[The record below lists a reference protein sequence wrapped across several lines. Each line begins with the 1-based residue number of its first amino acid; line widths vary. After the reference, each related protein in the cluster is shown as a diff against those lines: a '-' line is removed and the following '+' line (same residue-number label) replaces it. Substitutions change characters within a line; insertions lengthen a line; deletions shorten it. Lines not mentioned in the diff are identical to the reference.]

1 MYTISCLYRPPD
13 EAAEDGGIYPLPL
26 PGNSLLFH
34 SPRHPKLSWPWHSQ
48 SLVGCPVWS
57 NRVWGMLIPNQL
69 TGNNCPEF
77 PQWTSGQLLFQNDFK
92 KRLFWKFLDSRFHNH
107 SDSSN
112 NANKKKQ
119 LLSNQSFKHNS
130 THILS
135 LNVILNFPLNLDFLF
150 SSLTV
155 ATQIAEVV
163 IQRCS

>member
-1 MYTISCLYRPPD
+1 MYTISCLCRPPD

-77 PQWTSGQLLFQNDFK
+77 PQWTSGQLLFQTDFK
-92 KRLFWKFLDSRFHNH
+92 KRFFGDFWTVDFITIQTP
-107 SDSSN
+107 
-112 NANKKKQ
+112 AIMQTKKKQ

-135 LNVILNFPLNLDFLF
+135 LNVILNFALNLDFVY